1 MVVNAADVLSVY
13 KKTGGI
19 IDQASSDNALS
30 SGGGAS
36 FADTLKS
43 FAGDTVSTLKEGEQA
58 AIDHATGK
66 TDINGVVT
74 SINNAEV
81 VLEEV
86 VALRDKVIAA
96 YQSITSSAI

>member
-1 MVVNAADVLSVY
+1 MVINPSDVLSVY

-19 IDQASSDNALS
+19 IDDAGDTASPV
-30 SGGGAS
+30 GGGAS
-36 FADTLKS
+36 FADTLKG
-43 FAGDTVSTLKEGEQA
+43 FASDTVSTLKEGEQA

-66 TDINGVVT
+66 TDINSVV
-74 SINNAEV
+74 SSVNNAEL

-96 YQSITSSAI
+96 YQAISSSAI